1 MMDITRENGRLQA
14 VFGLPLE
21 QRCEELIRIMNECTF
36 KEMQMVYPLILE
48 SIFGSADHCGWG
60 LHSIYKNQ
68 SPHEYEIIYHF
79 LRPYGPLFQMC
90 YRLISDNYLRYD
102 FPVAWLPVSLRQ
114 IIEDGGVPQLYVGKI
129 QIDPNTRTRVS
140 VVLNPFELYMTH
152 FATHL
157 VDPWLQLRRPP
168 EASEG
173 FWDSVYIML
182 AEEYLSHFLPCAPGA
197 QVRPHV
203 PGPALAV
210 PLVRHTPVRPADVPT
225 IFRQSVLNQT
235 NTPTSLH
242 TSSVIQQNDPVDIWR
257 SETVVQIFVDI
268 WLSVG
273 QTDSLQISPIRER
286 GLALD
291 HIRVVRSMIKHFHYF
306 ANSLTADM
314 STMDELKRVILGAVQ
329 GKIFLFLQHCMQHWP
344 LDGSFR
350 WVLELWLSF
359 IQPWRYTEQRHRGG
373 IERGPLMTCDIRIWS
388 YFVAENLPAYTAI
401 FHQLLPRFSRLDL
414 PLPKNSY
421 MLYRVTKVFSQP
433 GLAQVLSELEK
444 SFDPSA
450 DRSGPVPKIPNKWQG
465 LIQHQ
470 HQQPLTE
477 FENYQPLFS
486 EPGISK
492 VKAFILLVGQSIGTA
507 RLLAKEAEEH
517 ACKNLGFLSSFREFF
532 SGSSATADIP
542 LDERRKVVAYLDTSL
557 QLLCSTF
564 EIPRPDVP
572 DVSTVTP
579 ISPIITPQDPLVS
592 PSIRDWRQRRLIEYQ
607 GDPELQ
613 PIRSSEI
620 AFLVKI
626 GYQISSKLNEMYG
639 SELAELY
646 RRPGVVGRVMQRVLL
661 PPQTI
666 HSYER
671 NTSGSR
677 RFPVLVT
684 QQLPPRLSLRRLG
697 SRELVIW
704 ISVGALAFRLR
715 GYHLLTFPVMVFI
728 IWILLVLLR
737 AALSSPTENRN
748 TVSNISR
755 HSPDLLNAPDGAPD
769 VSP

>member
-1 MMDITRENGRLQA
+1 MDVTRETGRLQT
-14 VFGLPLE
+14 VFGLPLQ
-21 QRCEELIRIMNECTF
+21 QRCEELTRIINECTF
-36 KEMQMVYPLILE
+36 KEMQIVYPLILE
-48 SIFGSADHCGWG
+48 SIFGATDNCGWG
-60 LHSIYKNQ
+60 LHSIYKNHN
-68 SPHEYEIIYHF
+68 PYEYEIIYQF
-79 LRPYGPLFQMC
+79 LRPQGPLFQLC

-114 IIEDGGVPQLYVGKI
+114 IIEDGGVPPFYVGKI

-140 VVLNPFELYMTH
+140 IALNPFELYMTH

-157 VDPWLQLRRPP
+157 VNPWLQLRRPP
-168 EASEG
+168 EAG
-173 FWDSVYIML
+173 GGLWDSAYIML

-197 QVRPHV
+197 QVLPHV

-225 IFRQSVLNQT
+225 IFRQSVLNQS

-268 WLSVG
+268 WLTVG
-273 QTDSLQISPIRER
+273 QTDSLQMNPIRER

-306 ANSLTADM
+306 ANSITADL

-359 IQPWRYTEQRHRGG
+359 IQPWRYTEQRNRGG
-373 IERGPLMTCDIRIWS
+373 HLVMCDIRMWS
-388 YFVAENLPAYTAI
+388 SFVAENLPAYTAI

-414 PLPKNSY
+414 PLPRNSH

-433 GLAQVLSELEK
+433 GLSQVLSELEN
-444 SFDPSA
+444 SIDPSA
-450 DRSGPVPKIPNKWQG
+450 ERSGTVPKISNKWQG

-470 HQQPLTE
+470 HQQQLTE
-477 FENYQPLFS
+477 FENYKPLFS

-492 VKAFILLVGQSIGTA
+492 VKEFISLVAQSSAAA
-507 RLLAKEAEEH
+507 RLLAKEANEH
-517 ACKNLGFLSSFREFF
+517 AHKNLGFFSSFREFF
-532 SGSSATADIP
+532 TGSTTADIS
-542 LDERRKVVAYLDTSL
+542 LDDRRKVVAYLDTCL
-557 QLLCSTF
+557 QQLCSIF
-564 EIPRPDVP
+564 QVPRPDIP
-572 DVSTVTP
+572 ETSTITP
-579 ISPIITPQDPLVS
+579 ISPITAPQDSLVN
-592 PSIRDWRQRRLIEYQ
+592 PSICVWRQRHLLDYQ
-607 GDPELQ
+607 GDPDLQ

-626 GYQISSKLNEMYG
+626 GYQISSKFNEMYG

-646 RRPGVVGRVMQRVLL
+646 RRPDYVGRVMQRVLL

-671 NTSGSR
+671 NTSR
-677 RFPVLVT
+677 RFPVLVS
-684 QQLPPRLSLRRLG
+684 QRLPPRLSLRRLG
-697 SRELVIW
+697 SQELVIW
-704 ISVGALAFRLR
+704 ITVGAVAFWLR
-715 GYHLLTFPVMVFI
+715 GWNLLTFPFMVFTVWFSLI
-728 IWILLVLLR
+728 LLR
-737 AALSSPTENRN
+737 ASLSSSTEDRR
-748 TVSNISR
+748 TLSNISH
-755 HSPDLLNAPDGAPD
+755 HSAELCEVFDVPDGASD